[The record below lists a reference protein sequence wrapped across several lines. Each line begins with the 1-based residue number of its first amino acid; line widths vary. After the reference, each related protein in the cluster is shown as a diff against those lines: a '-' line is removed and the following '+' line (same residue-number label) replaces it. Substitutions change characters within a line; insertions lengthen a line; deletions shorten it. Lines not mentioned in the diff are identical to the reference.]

1 MKLALFKIS
10 AFVVGA
16 FPLLI
21 ETNAMALPG
30 PPPGPP
36 PSMGPRPGGFM
47 PPSVAGGGFRGG
59 PGIGRGPGFG
69 GGPGISRPPNFS
81 RASNISR
88 PGPSRIGGLAPNGKL
103 AGGGPG
109 QQFPS
114 KIQSL
119 PKGSGSVLP
128 SVASGATLGSI
139 AQGHLPGAGPAGKGF
154 PDLSGKGPSEL
165 VNRAPEAT
173 ANQQFWKNWSEQ
185 NQGKLADFQANR
197 AKDFNNISEF
207 RNNQNVAGSFN
218 RPEWNDYKN
227 NVQNYW
233 DNRAIE
239 VTNNVQNSFD
249 NNFNA
254 SWWKDYGGYSGGDYG
269 NYSSYAD
276 KYGSYAEKY
285 WWWGAATYATAAT
298 WLALDKGY
306 DSSGSYDYGNSGS
319 YDSGS
324 SGSYDYGSSGSYDY
338 GRSRSYDYGV
348 NVVYE
353 GDDVYVNGK
362 RAASAE
368 EYSQQAGT
376 LANTSKEQPPP
387 PIPPE
392 DGKQAENLPLGVWA
406 MVQEQKGDAYMFFQ
420 ISIDKDGVVTGA
432 FKNLLSGEVSPIS
445 GQVDK
450 KTQRAAWKIGSNSST
465 VIETGLQNLTQEVAS
480 CLVHFGTDTTQ
491 TWLLVRLKNPDMSK
505 TPESGPVADDSK

>member
-197 AKDFNNISEF
+197 AKDLNNISEF

-218 RPEWNDYKN
+218 QPEWNDYKN

-254 SWWKDYGGYSGGDYG
+254 NWWKDYSGHSGGDY
-269 NYSSYAD
+269 AD
-276 KYGSYAEKY
+276 KYRSFADKYASGYDKYSDYAEKY
-285 WWWGAATYATAAT
+285 WWWGTATYATAAA
-298 WLALDKGY
+298 WLAY
-306 DSSGSYDYGNSGS
+306 DRSGSYGD
-319 YDSGS
+319 GS
-324 SGSYDYGSSGSYDY
+324 SGSYD
-338 GRSRSYDYGV
+338 
-348 NVVYE
+348 
-353 GDDVYVNGK
+353 
-362 RAASAE
+362 
-368 EYSQQAGT
+368 
-376 LANTSKEQPPP
+376 
-387 PIPPE
+387 
-392 DGKQAENLPLGVWA
+392 
-406 MVQEQKGDAYMFFQ
+406 
-420 ISIDKDGVVTGA
+420 
-432 FKNLLSGEVSPIS
+432 
-445 GQVDK
+445 
-450 KTQRAAWKIGSNSST
+450 
-465 VIETGLQNLTQEVAS
+465 
-480 CLVHFGTDTTQ
+480 
-491 TWLLVRLKNPDMSK
+491 
-505 TPESGPVADDSK
+505 

>member
-69 GGPGISRPPNFS
+69 GGPGISSPPNFS
-81 RASNISR
+81 RAPNISR
-88 PGPSRIGGLAPNGKL
+88 PGSSRTGGLAPNSKL

-114 KIQSL
+114 KIQSV

-128 SVASGATLGSI
+128 SVASGAALGSI

-154 PDLSGKGPSEL
+154 PDLSGKGPGEL
-165 VNRAPEAT
+165 GSRAPEPL

-207 RNNQNVAGSFN
+207 RNNQNVASSFN

-227 NVQNYW
+227 NVQNYR

-239 VTNNVQNSFD
+239 VTNNIQNSFD
-249 NNFNA
+249 NYFSSN
-254 SWWKDYGGYSGGDYG
+254 WWKDYGGYSGRDYG
-269 NYSSYAD
+269 NYWSYAD
-276 KYGSYAEKY
+276 KYWSYAEKY

-298 WLALDKGY
+298 WLALDKGS
-306 DSSGSYDYGNSGS
+306 DSSG
-319 YDSGS
+319 
-324 SGSYDYGSSGSYDY
+324 
-338 GRSRSYDYGV
+338 SYDYGV

-353 GDDVYVNGK
+353 GDDVYVDGK
-362 RAASAE
+362 REASAK
-368 EYSQQAGT
+368 EYSQQAIT
-376 LANTSKEQPPP
+376 LANTSEEQPPAP
-387 PIPPE
+387 MPPE
-392 DGKQAENLPLGVWA
+392 DGKQAEYLPLGVWA
-406 MVQEQKGDAYMFFQ
+406 MVQEEKGDAYMFFQ

-432 FKNLLSGEVSPIS
+432 YKNLLSGEVSPIS

-450 KTQRAAWKIGSNSST
+450 KSQRVAWKIGSNNT
-465 VIETGLQNLTQEVAS
+465 VIEAGLQNLTQDVAS
-480 CLVHFGTDTTQ
+480 CLVHFDTNTTQ
-491 TWLLVRLKNPDMSK
+491 TWLLVRLKDPDMPNA
-505 TPESGPVADDSK
+505 TQSGPLGNDSR